1 MHDVLGLSW
10 LFYSAMA
17 VVLAAP
23 FVAAVAVAVG
33 IYYAWRAYRKH
44 KSAAKAAAS
53 KKEQS

>member
-23 FVAAVAVAVG
+23 FVAAIAVAVG
-33 IYYAWRAYRKH
+33 IYYLWRAIKKRRATAKRKAL
-44 KSAAKAAAS
+44 K
-53 KKEQS
+53 

>member
-23 FVAAVAVAVG
+23 FVAAIAVAVG
-33 IYYAWRAYRKH
+33 IYYLWRAIKKHCAATKRKAR
-44 KSAAKAAAS
+44 K
-53 KKEQS
+53 

>member
-23 FVAAVAVAVG
+23 FVAAIAVAVG
-33 IYYAWRAYRKH
+33 IYLWRAIKRRRAATKRKAR
-44 KSAAKAAAS
+44 K
-53 KKEQS
+53 